1 MSGFFN
7 IIKHGPKVAKTVA
20 SPIKQAANI
29 IRSKFQKTSPTITSV
44 KPKGGTRKS
53 DQIKKSNRMIKDLD
67 KTMKKDM
74 SPELRA
80 KGEKLKKEVQ
90 KTQKQVYKTDF
101 KRGGRA
107 GFNKGSKDP
116 VGKKK
121 NKFPDHSGDG
131 KITQKDILMAKGVI
145 PKPKSKKKVI

>member
-1 MSGFFN
+1 M
-7 IIKHGPKVAKTVA
+7 A
-20 SPIKQAANI
+20 
-29 IRSKFQKTSPTITSV
+29 SKFFRGFSRVFKGPSDKEGFGSGKRFATIGGV
-44 KPKGGTRKS
+44 KPKISTKKA
-53 DQIKKSNRMIKDLD
+53 DQIKRSNRLIKDLD

-90 KTQKQVYKTDF
+90 KTQKQIYKTDF

>member
-7 IIKHGPKVAKTVA
+7 LIKHGPKIAKTVA
-20 SPIKQAANI
+20 SPITHAKNI
-29 IRSKFQKTSPTITSV
+29 IKSKFQKTSPTITSV
-44 KPKGGTRKS
+44 KPKGGTKKS
-53 DQIKKSNRMIKDLD
+53 DQIKKSNKILKDLD

-74 SPELRA
+74 TPELKA
-80 KGEKLKKEVQ
+80 KGDKLKKAVQ
-90 KTQKQVYKTDF
+90 KTQKEVYRSK
-101 KRGGRA
+101 
-107 GFNKGSKDP
+107 FNRGSKDP

-131 KITQKDILMAKGVI
+131 EITQKDIVMAKGVI

>member
-29 IRSKFQKTSPTITSV
+29 IKSKFQKTSPTITSV
-44 KPKGGTRKS
+44 KPKGGTKKS
-53 DQIKKSNRMIKDLD
+53 DQIKKSNKILKDLD

-74 SPELRA
+74 TPELKA
-80 KGEKLKKEVQ
+80 KGEKLKKEVK
-90 KTQKQVYKTDF
+90 KTQKEVYRTN
-101 KRGGRA
+101 
-107 GFNKGSKDP
+107 FNKGSKDP

>member
-7 IIKHGPKVAKTVA
+7 LIKHAPKIAKTVA
-20 SPIKQAANI
+20 SPITHAKNI
-29 IRSKFQKTSPTITSV
+29 IKSKFQKTSPTITSV
-44 KPKGGTRKS
+44 KPKGGTKKS
-53 DQIKKSNRMIKDLD
+53 DQIKKSNKILKDLD

-74 SPELRA
+74 TPELKA
-80 KGEKLKKEVQ
+80 KGDKLKKEVQ
-90 KTQKQVYKTDF
+90 KTQKEVYRSK
-101 KRGGRA
+101 
-107 GFNKGSKDP
+107 FNKGSKDP

-131 KITQKDILMAKGVI
+131 QITQKDILMAKGVI

>member
-7 IIKHGPKVAKTVA
+7 LIKHAPKIAKTVA
-20 SPIKQAANI
+20 SPITHAKNI
-29 IRSKFQKTSPTITSV
+29 IKSKFQKTSPTITSV
-44 KPKGGTRKS
+44 KPKGGTKKS
-53 DQIKKSNRMIKDLD
+53 DQIKKSNKILKDLD

-74 SPELRA
+74 TPELKA
-80 KGEKLKKEVQ
+80 KGDKLKKAVQ
-90 KTQKQVYKTDF
+90 KTQKEVYRSK
-101 KRGGRA
+101 
-107 GFNKGSKDP
+107 FNRGSKDP

-131 KITQKDILMAKGVI
+131 EITQKDILMAKGVI

>member
-7 IIKHGPKVAKTVA
+7 LIKHAPKIAKTVA
-20 SPIKQAANI
+20 SPITHAKNI
-29 IRSKFQKTSPTITSV
+29 IKSKFSKTAPTITSV

-53 DQIKKSNRMIKDLD
+53 DQIKKSNKILKSLD
-67 KTMKKDM
+67 KTMEKNM
-74 SPELRA
+74 TPELKA
-80 KGEKLKKEVQ
+80 KGDKLKKEVQ
-90 KTQKQVYKTDF
+90 KTQKEVYRSK
-101 KRGGRA
+101 
-107 GFNKGSKDP
+107 FNKGSKDP